1 VEARKGSS
9 HKEKTTMA
17 NSSSTG
23 FGCKPIKM
31 YGNGY
36 ENMGLGEY
44 PVAASSSAIY
54 FQDLVCQAASGYA
67 VVGIAGTEDII
78 GSLNGVFY
86 TDATTSK
93 PTFQNYL
100 QGSNT
105 ATDIV
110 ALVNDSPLQ
119 QYEIRSNNSGASAQT
134 DVGNTADI
142 VYSAGGSPNYVSGAM
157 LDDSTLN
164 NNADQQVKIIG
175 VSRDPENSDLTSANV
190 VWRVI
195 INQSFFLDTTGV

>member
-1 VEARKGSS
+1 
-9 HKEKTTMA
+9 MA

-119 QYEIRSNNSGASAQT
+119 QYEIRSNNTGASAQT

-142 VYSAGGSPNYVSGAM
+142 AYSAGVSPNYVSGAT

-175 VSRDPENSDLTSANV
+175 VSRDPENNDLTSANV

-195 INQSFFLDTTGV
+195 INQSFFLDTTRV

>member
-1 VEARKGSS
+1 
-9 HKEKTTMA
+9 MA

-23 FGCKPIKM
+23 FGIKPIKM

-44 PVAASSSAIY
+44 PMAASSAATY
-54 FQDLVCQAASGYA
+54 FQDLVVQAATGY
-67 VVGIAGTEDII
+67 VTVGIAGTEDII

-119 QYEIRSNNSGASAQT
+119 QYEIRSNNTGASAQT

-142 VYSAGGSPNYVSGAM
+142 EYTAGATPNYVSRAT

-175 VSRDPENSDLTSANV
+175 VSRDPENSDLTAANV

-195 INQSFFLDTTGV
+195 INQSFFNDTTGV

>member
-1 VEARKGSS
+1 
-9 HKEKTTMA
+9 MA

-23 FGCKPIKM
+23 FGLKPIKM

-54 FQDLVCQAASGYA
+54 NQDLVCQAASGFV
-67 VVGIAGTEDII
+67 VVGTAGIEDII

-86 TDATTSK
+86 TDATTNK

-105 ATDIV
+105 ASDIV

-119 QYEIRSNNSGASAQT
+119 QYEIRSNNTGASAQT
-134 DVGNTADI
+134 AVGNTADI
-142 VYSAGGSPNYVSGAM
+142 AYSAGGSPNYISGAT
-157 LDDSTLN
+157 LDDATLN
-164 NNADQQVKIIG
+164 NNADQQVKIVG
-175 VSRDPENSDLTSANV
+175 VSRDPENNDLTSANV
-190 VWRVI
+190 VWRVL

>member
-1 VEARKGSS
+1 
-9 HKEKTTMA
+9 MA

-23 FGCKPIKM
+23 FGLKPIKM

-54 FQDLVCQAASGYA
+54 NQDLVCQAATGFV
-67 VVGIAGTEDII
+67 VVGTAGIEDII
-78 GSLNGVFY
+78 GSLNGIFY
-86 TDATTSK
+86 TDATTNK

-119 QYEIRSNNSGASAQT
+119 QYEVRSDATGASSQAS
-134 DVGNTADI
+134 VGEVADI
-142 VYSAGGSPNYVSGAM
+142 TYVAGATPNYVSKTTLASAGLAAGASKQ
-157 LDDSTLN
+157 LK
-164 NNADQQVKIIG
+164 VIG
-175 VSRDPENSDLTSANV
+175 VSRDPENNDLASANV
-190 VWRVI
+190 VWRVV
-195 INQSFFLDTTGV
+195 INESFLLDATGI

>member
-1 VEARKGSS
+1 
-9 HKEKTTMA
+9 MA

-119 QYEIRSNNSGASAQT
+119 QYEIRSNNTGASAQT

-142 VYSAGGSPNYVSGAM
+142 AYTAGASPNYVSRAT

-175 VSRDPENSDLTSANV
+175 VSRDPENNDLTSANV

>member
-1 VEARKGSS
+1 
-9 HKEKTTMA
+9 MA

-93 PTFQNYL
+93 PTFQNHL
-100 QGSNT
+100 AASNA

-119 QYEIRSNNSGASAQT
+119 QYEIRSNNTGASAQT

-142 VYSAGGSPNYVSGAM
+142 EYTAGATPNYVSRAT

-175 VSRDPENSDLTSANV
+175 VSRDPENSDLTAANV

-195 INQSFFLDTTGV
+195 INQSFFNDTTGV

>member
-1 VEARKGSS
+1 
-9 HKEKTTMA
+9 MA

-23 FGCKPIKM
+23 FGLKPIKKVGQN
-31 YGNGY
+31 YDAG
-36 ENMGLGEY
+36 GLGEY
-44 PVAASSSAIY
+44 PVAASATAIY
-54 FQDLVCQAASGYA
+54 NQDLVAMANTGTAAVA
-67 VVGIAGTEDII
+67 AAGTTHNL

-110 ALVNDSPLQ
+110 AFITDDPNQ
-119 QYEIRSNNSGASAQT
+119 IYEVRSNNSGASAQT
-134 DVGNTADI
+134 DVGNTAEI
-142 VYSAGGSPNYVSGAM
+142 SYSAGATPNYVSRTT

-164 NNADQQVKIIG
+164 TTAQQLKIVG
-175 VSRDPENSDLTSANV
+175 VSRDPDNSDLTSANV
-190 VWRVI
+190 VWRVV
-195 INQSFFLDTTGV
+195 INEHFFNTQTGV

>member
-1 VEARKGSS
+1 
-9 HKEKTTMA
+9 MA

-23 FGCKPIKM
+23 FGLKPIKM

-54 FQDLVCQAASGYA
+54 NQDLVCQAASGYV
-67 VVGIAGTEDII
+67 VVGTAGTEDII

-86 TDATTSK
+86 TDATTNK

-100 QGSNT
+100 QASNT

-119 QYEIRSNNSGASAQT
+119 QYEIRSDATGASSQAS
-134 DVGNTADI
+134 VGEVADI
-142 VYSAGGSPNYVSGAM
+142 TYVAGGSPNYVSKTTLASAGLAAGASKQ
-157 LDDSTLN
+157 LK
-164 NNADQQVKIIG
+164 VIG
-175 VSRDPENSDLTSANV
+175 VSRDPENNDLTSANV
-190 VWRVI
+190 VWRVV
-195 INQSFFLDTTGV
+195 INESFFLDATGI

>member
-1 VEARKGSS
+1 
-9 HKEKTTMA
+9 MA
-17 NSSSTG
+17 NSSAVG
-23 FGCKPIKM
+23 FGLKPIKM

-44 PVAASSSAIY
+44 PVAASSDAIY
-54 FQDLVCQAASGYA
+54 NQDLVCQHTTGF
-67 VVGIAGTEDII
+67 VIVGIAGTEDII

-86 TDATTSK
+86 TDATTNK

-119 QYEIRSNNSGASAQT
+119 QYEVRSNNTGASDQT

-142 VYSAGGSPNYVSGAM
+142 AYSAGGSPNYISGAT
-157 LDDSTLN
+157 LDDATLN
-164 NNADQQVKIIG
+164 NNADQQVKIVG
-175 VSRDPENSDLTSANV
+175 VSRDPENNDLTSANV
-190 VWRVI
+190 VWRVL